1 MNASGPCSGP
11 SSITTG
17 RSDLPPDGPQRFFHE
32 RRFTMKHNTHIAF
45 GLLGATLLAAAL
57 SACAPVTRTASGEI
71 CNAAAAKALMMKD
84 HCLTCHSLTKQKSGP
99 TFKAVAKRYQG
110 NPNAEADLYA
120 HLTSDDVSKMPDGD
134 TGYHK
139 CIKTE
144 NPERVRNMVRWI
156 LDQ

>member
-1 MNASGPCSGP
+1 
-11 SSITTG
+11 
-17 RSDLPPDGPQRFFHE
+17 
-32 RRFTMKHNTHIAF
+32 MKHNTHIAL

-57 SACAPVTRTASGEI
+57 SACAPVTRTASGQI
-71 CNAAAAKALMMKD
+71 CRADAAKALVMKD

-120 HLTSDDVSKMPDGD
+120 HLTSSELSMMPDGD

-139 CIKTE
+139 CISTE
-144 NPERVRNMVRWI
+144 NPERIRNMVRWI
-156 LDQ
+156 LEQ

>member
-1 MNASGPCSGP
+1 MKSC
-11 SSITTG
+11 T
-17 RSDLPPDGPQRFFHE
+17 Q
-32 RRFTMKHNTHIAF
+32 FTFKVLN
-45 GLLGATLLAAAL
+45 ATLLAVAM
-57 SACAPVTRTASGEI
+57 SACAPVTRTASGQI
-71 CNAAAAKALMMKD
+71 CDAEAAKRLAVKD
-84 HCLTCHSLTKQKSGP
+84 HCLACHGLTKQKSGP

-139 CIKTE
+139 CIRTE
-144 NPERVRNMVRWI
+144 NPERIRNMVRWI